1 MTRLIFAFL
10 FLSGPVLA
18 ECPAARDITADM
30 DVLISEIRSAPDD
43 RAARDVSGK
52 LWELWLTAPDAAAQ
66 EALDNGMRRRAN
78 YDFQGAL
85 VHYDKLVD
93 YCPSYAEGY
102 NQRAFIYFLT
112 GDYEKALVDLDAALA
127 LSPRHVGALSGRAL
141 TLMNLGRTD
150 DARTQLIAALDVNPW
165 LSERFLMMDG
175 GPLAPKGEDL

>member
-1 MTRLIFAFL
+1 MTRLIFALL

-30 DVLISEIRSAPDD
+30 DVLISEIRAAPDD
-43 RAARDVSGK
+43 RAARDVSGNM
-52 LWELWLTAPDAAAQ
+52 WELWLTAPDAAAQ
-66 EALDNGMRRRAN
+66 AELDNVMRRRAN

-85 VHYDKLVD
+85 VNYDKLVD

-112 GDYEKALVDLDAALA
+112 GYYEKALVDLDAALA